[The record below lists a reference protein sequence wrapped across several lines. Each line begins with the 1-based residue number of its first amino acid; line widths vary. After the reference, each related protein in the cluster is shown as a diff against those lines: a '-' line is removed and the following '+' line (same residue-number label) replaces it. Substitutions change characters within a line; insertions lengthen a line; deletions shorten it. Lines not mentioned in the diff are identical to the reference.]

1 MTLSPF
7 ALMADLRRASAQK
20 SRCSRFSTRSG
31 PTHCFFLL
39 FAIRSTAAT
48 TGPGMATGDALRCG
62 QAAIRRS
69 DRRTHL
75 GDVTAHWATAARGAT
90 LTSAWSCLADMSG
103 GLAVS
108 NRRLYTK

>member
-7 ALMADLRRASAQK
+7 ALMADLRV
-20 SRCSRFSTRSG
+20 FSTRSG
-31 PTHCFFLL
+31 PTHCF

-48 TGPGMATGDALRCG
+48 TGPGMVTGDALRRE

-90 LTSAWSCLADMSG
+90 LTSA
-103 GLAVS
+103 
-108 NRRLYTK
+108 

>member
-7 ALMADLRRASAQK
+7 ALIADLRSLRSKIQV
-20 SRCSRFSTRSG
+20 FSTRSG
-31 PTHCFFLL
+31 PTHCF

-48 TGPGMATGDALRCG
+48 TGPGMATGNALRRE

-90 LTSAWSCLADMSG
+90 LISAWSCLADACADGETASH
-103 GLAVS
+103 
-108 NRRLYTK
+108 

>member
-7 ALMADLRRASAQK
+7 ALIADLRV
-20 SRCSRFSTRSG
+20 FSTRSG
-31 PTHCFFLL
+31 PTQHCF

-48 TGPGMATGDALRCG
+48 TGPGMATGNALRREE
-62 QAAIRRS
+62 AAIRRS

-90 LTSAWSCLADMSG
+90 LTSAWSCLADACADGETASH
-103 GLAVS
+103 
-108 NRRLYTK
+108 